1 MFHYLKIFILEKK
14 TRSTQVI
21 SPNCSTDFITSDNTG
36 DVRFRIVK
44 ENKSS
49 KSLVKHISAYVLQIT

>member
-1 MFHYLKIFILEKK
+1 MFYYLKIFLLEKK
-14 TRSTQVI
+14 HVLLTR
-21 SPNCSTDFITSDNTG
+21 NFAKLLFFITSDNTG

-49 KSLVKHISAYVLQIT
+49 KNLVKHISAYVLQIT